1 MKIKKIQKTIDNM
14 RVCADEMRTSGEDE
28 MAKDVLCVSDL
39 LEDWL
44 QEKKELFFDEESCFA
59 NNKRYYNE

>member
-14 RVCADEMRTSGEDE
+14 RVCADEMRTGGEDE